1 MGDHG
6 IDDSLR
12 GSMGE
17 RCSVR
22 NCVDHGGDMVGVVG
36 SRDNLVDQA
45 DPFGP
50 WGVDRLGGEQQPLGL

>member
-1 MGDHG
+1 MDDHG
-6 IDDSLR
+6 INDPLR

-22 NCVDHGGDMVGVVG
+22 NRVDHGGDMVGVVG

>member
-1 MGDHG
+1 
-6 IDDSLR
+6 
-12 GSMGE
+12 MGE

-22 NCVDHGGDMVGVVG
+22 NRVDHGGDMVGVVG